1 MLRGELYVFDSPDI
15 QAAHARA
22 QALLERYNVTR
33 HVDRDERERLLRELL
48 EAVGEGVVVQP
59 PLRCDYGANITV
71 GAQTFINYDCVM
83 LDGAPI
89 AIGTH
94 VTVDGG
100 HASIS
105 LRSGR

>member
-1 MLRGELYVFDSPDI
+1 MWDRMLRGELYVFDSPDI

-89 AIGTH
+89 AIGSH
-94 VTVDGG
+94 CQI
-100 HASIS
+100 AP
-105 LRSGR
+105 